1 MNKNIVK
8 IFSII
13 LILITLISISV
24 NSFAAKAGSA
34 GTGGSSGSSGDVVT
48 SPGELKPKD
57 EVKGEDELMQ
67 LGGNVMGILR
77 TTGIVI
83 SVLILIVIG
92 IKYMMGSAEE
102 KAEYKKVM
110 IPYLVGAALIF
121 GASVIST
128 VVFEFFT
135 HLE

>member
-1 MNKNIVK
+1 
-8 IFSII
+8 
-13 LILITLISISV
+13 
-24 NSFAAKAGSA
+24 
-34 GTGGSSGSSGDVVT
+34 
-48 SPGELKPKD
+48 
-57 EVKGEDELMQ
+57 MQ

-77 TTGIVI
+77 TTAIVI

>member
-1 MNKNIVK
+1 MNKNVVK

-13 LILITLISISV
+13 LISITLISISV
-24 NSFAAKAGSA
+24 NSFAAGVGSA
-34 GTGGSSGSSGDVVT
+34 SGSSGETVT
-48 SPGELKPKD
+48 SPGELKPKA

>member
-34 GTGGSSGSSGDVVT
+34 GTGGSSGDVVT

>member
-1 MNKNIVK
+1 MNKNVVK

-13 LILITLISISV
+13 LMLITLISISV
-24 NSFAAKAGSA
+24 NSFAAGVGSA
-34 GTGGSSGSSGDVVT
+34 SGSGGETVT
-48 SPGELKPKD
+48 SPGELKPKA